1 MRRRSNM
8 SFNPNALATSP
19 IQRVRLLVGDVLDF
33 PLLEDSVY
41 QYLILKNDSVEID
54 AAIEACENIINM
66 LVFNPTDEDIGQV
79 GQKTRSVS
87 DFRNILQNLKDQKFL
102 DANKTK
108 RIPMMVRSD
117 RKDWSDFDKLYGRD

>member
-1 MRRRSNM
+1 M

-19 IQRVRLLVGDVLDF
+19 IQRVRLLTGDILDF

-41 QYLILKNDSVEID
+41 QYLILKNDNSEID
-54 AAIEACENIINM
+54 AAIEAVENIINL
-66 LVFNPTDEDIGQV
+66 LVFNPTDEDVGQV

-102 DANKTK
+102 DANKAK
-108 RIPMMVRSD
+108 AVPMFIRND
-117 RKDWSDFDKLYGRD
+117 RKDWNDIDKIFGKD